1 MPTSRRTFLE
11 EVSFASLIA
20 GFPLSA
26 QAALQKYAEKP
37 PEPVFPKALQPGMT
51 VAIVTPSSAYGGLAD
66 TDWGVEI
73 VKALGFKPKVFPHV
87 GEATRYLAGP
97 DEHRAADLNAAFADS
112 SVDAI
117 FCLHGGYGASRIL
130 PLLDYESIKKNP
142 KVLLGYSDITA
153 LLNAIHRLTGL
164 VTFHG
169 PVGSEQQTDYTLASF
184 RKVLMTAQPA
194 GRVAEPPAPKGP
206 PKEIFVDKENWIYKL
221 APGKGKG
228 RLVGGNISVFSTLVG
243 TPFEPELKGRILFLE
258 EVGEDPYRI
267 DRWLTQF
274 LLTGKLSGLAGVALG
289 KFSRCTPG
297 DYKPS
302 YNGFGQWTWQEV
314 CKDRLG
320 KLGVPVV
327 ANLVFGHVPDKA
339 TLPLGVVAELDGDAG
354 TLTLLEA
361 AVR

>member
-1 MPTSRRTFLE
+1 MSTSRRTFLE

-37 PEPVFPKALQPGMT
+37 PETVLPKALQPGMT
-51 VAIVTPSSAYGGLAD
+51 VAIVTPSSPGSGLAD
-66 TDWGVEI
+66 TDFGVEI

-97 DEHRAADLNAAFADS
+97 DEHRAADINAAFADP
-112 SVDAI
+112 SVDGI

-130 PLLDYESIKKNP
+130 PLLDYETIRKNP
-142 KVLLGYSDITA
+142 KVLCGYSDITA

-169 PVGSEQQTDYTLASF
+169 PVGSEVQTDYTLASF

-206 PKEIFVDKENWIYKL
+206 PKEIVVDMENWIYKL
-221 APGKGKG
+221 APGKAKG

-289 KFSRCTPG
+289 KFSKCTPG

-320 KLGVPVV
+320 KLGIPVV

-339 TLPLGVVAELDGDAG
+339 TLPLGVMAELDGDAG

>member
-1 MPTSRRTFLE
+1 MLKSRRAFLE

-20 GFPLSA
+20 GFPLPA
-26 QAALQKYAEKP
+26 QAALARYAEKP
-37 PEPVFPKALQPGMT
+37 PDPVHPKALRPGMT
-51 VAIVTPSSAYGGLAD
+51 VALVAPSSPSWNPDRYDVA
-66 TDWGVEI
+66 VE
-73 VKALGFKPKVFPHV
+73 VVESMGFKARLFPHAR
-87 GEATRYLAGP
+87 EATNYLAGS
-97 DEHRAADLNAAFADS
+97 DEHRAADVNAAFADS

-117 FCLHGGYGASRIL
+117 FCLRGGYGASRIL
-130 PLLDYESIKKNP
+130 PLLDYETIRKNP
-142 KVLLGYSDITA
+142 KVFTGYSDTTA

-169 PVGSEQQTDYTLASF
+169 PLGGEMQSDYTLAAF
-184 RKVLMTAQPA
+184 KKVLTRTDAA
-194 GRVAEPPAPKGP
+194 GRVAEPPPFKASEGH
-206 PKEIFVDKENWIYKL
+206 VDVENRIYKL

-258 EVGEDPYRI
+258 EVGEEPYRI

-289 KFSRCTPG
+289 KFHDCGPK

-302 YNGFGQWTWQEV
+302 FAGMGTWTWQEV
-314 CKDRLG
+314 CQDRLG
-320 KLGVPVV
+320 RLGVPVV
-327 ANLVFGHVPDKA
+327 ANLVFGHVTDKA
-339 TLPLGVVAELDGDAG
+339 TLPLGVMAELDGEAG
-354 TLTLLEA
+354 TLTLLEP

>member
-1 MPTSRRTFLE
+1 MTTSRRTFLE

-51 VAIVTPSSAYGGLAD
+51 VALVAPSSPGWGLIDNEVA
-66 TDWGVEI
+66 VEI
-73 VKALGFKPKVFPHV
+73 AKALGFKAKLFPHA
-87 GEATRYLAGP
+87 GETTYYLAGP
-97 DEHRAADLNAAFADS
+97 DDHRASDLNAAFADP

-117 FCLHGGYGASRIL
+117 FCLRGGYGASRIL
-130 PLLDYESIKKNP
+130 PLLDYEMIKKNP
-142 KVLLGYSDITA
+142 KIICGYSDITA

-169 PVGSEQQTDYTLASF
+169 PIGGEQQTKYTLASF
-184 RKVLMTAQPA
+184 KKVLMEAKPA
-194 GRVAEPPAPKGP
+194 GRIAEPPAPKGP
-206 PKEIFVDKENWIYKL
+206 PQGVFVDRENWIYKL
-221 APGKGKG
+221 APGKGRG

-289 KFSRCTPG
+289 KFAHCAPG

-302 YNGFGQWTWQEV
+302 FAGMGTWTWQEV

-320 KLGVPVV
+320 KLGIPVV

-339 TLPLGVVAELDGDAG
+339 TLPIGVMAELDGDAG
-354 TLTLLEA
+354 TLSILEA

>member
-51 VAIVTPSSAYGGLAD
+51 VALVAPSSPGSGLIDNEMAS
-66 TDWGVEI
+66 EI
-73 VKALGFKPKVFPHV
+73 VKALGFKPKVFPYA
-87 GEATRYLAGP
+87 GEATHYLAGP
-97 DEHRAADLNAAFADS
+97 DDHRAADLNAAFADP

-117 FCLHGGYGASRIL
+117 FCLRGGYGASRIL
-130 PLLDYESIKKNP
+130 PLLDYETIRKNP
-142 KVLLGYSDITA
+142 KILCGYSDITA

-169 PVGSEQQTDYTLASF
+169 PIGGELPTDYTLASF
-184 RKVLMTAQPA
+184 RKVLMEAQPA
-194 GRVAEPPAPKGP
+194 GRIAEPPAPKGP
-206 PKEIFVDKENWIYKL
+206 PREIFVDRENWIHKL
-221 APGKGKG
+221 APGKAKG

-289 KFSRCTPG
+289 KFHDCGPK

-302 YNGFGQWTWQEV
+302 FPGMGTWTWWEV

-320 KLGVPVV
+320 KLGIPVV

-339 TLPLGVVAELDGDAG
+339 TLPLGVMAELDGDAG

>member
-51 VAIVTPSSAYGGLAD
+51 IGIVTPSSPGGGLAD

-73 VKALGFKPKVFPHV
+73 VKALGFQAKVFPHV
-87 GEATRYLAGP
+87 GESTRYLAGP
-97 DEHRAADLNAAFADS
+97 DEHRAADLNAAFADT
-112 SVDAI
+112 SVDGI

-130 PLLDYESIKKNP
+130 PLLDYETIRKNP
-142 KVLLGYSDITA
+142 KVLCGYSDITA

-169 PVGSEQQTDYTLASF
+169 PVGSEVQTDYTNAEF
-184 RKVLMTAQPA
+184 KRVVMTSQPA
-194 GRVAEPPAPKGP
+194 GRVGAPPEPKQRERA
-206 PKEIFVDKENWIYKL
+206 IALDRENWIYKL
-221 APGKGKG
+221 APGKAKG

-289 KFSRCTPG
+289 KFSKCTPG

-314 CKDRLG
+314 CKDRFG
-320 KLGVPVV
+320 KLGIPVV
-327 ANLVFGHVPDKA
+327 ANLVFGHVPDKT
-339 TLPLGVVAELDGDAG
+339 TLPLGVLAELDGDAG

>member
-1 MPTSRRTFLE
+1 MLKSRRAFLE

-20 GFPLSA
+20 GFPLPA
-26 QAALQKYAEKP
+26 QAALSRWAEKP
-37 PEPVFPKALQPGMT
+37 PDPVFPRALRPGMT
-51 VAIVTPSSAYGGLAD
+51 VALVAPSSPSGIAEGNEIAAEV
-66 TDWGVEI
+66 VES
-73 VKALGFKPKVFPHV
+73 LGFKARLFPHV
-87 GEATRYLAGP
+87 KDATNYLAGT
-97 DEHRAADLNAAFADS
+97 DENRAQDVNAAFADP

-117 FCLHGGYGASRIL
+117 FCVRGGYGASRLL
-130 PLLDYESIKKNP
+130 PLLDYETIRKNP
-142 KVLLGYSDITA
+142 KVFTGYSDITA

-169 PVGSEQQTDYTLASF
+169 PVGGERQSDYTLSGF
-184 RKVLMTAQPA
+184 KKVLTRAEAA
-194 GRVAEPPAPKGP
+194 GRVAEPPPFQASEGQ
-206 PKEIFVDKENWIYKL
+206 VDVENRVYRL
-221 APGKGKG
+221 APGKAKG

-258 EVGEDPYRI
+258 EVGEEPYRI

-289 KFSRCTPG
+289 KFHDCGPR

-302 YNGFGQWTWQEV
+302 FSGLGTWTWQEV

-320 KLGVPVV
+320 KLGIPVV
-327 ANLVFGHVPDKA
+327 ANLVFGHVADKA
-339 TLPLGVVAELDGDAG
+339 TLPLGVMAELDGDTG
-354 TLTLLEA
+354 TLSLLEP

>member
-1 MPTSRRTFLE
+1 MSTSRRTFLE

-37 PEPVFPKALQPGMT
+37 PESVFPKALRSGMT
-51 VAIVTPSSAYGGLAD
+51 VAIVTPSSPGGGLAD

-97 DEHRAADLNAAFADS
+97 DEHRAADINAAFADP
-112 SVDAI
+112 SVDGI

-130 PLLDYESIKKNP
+130 PLLDYEAIRKNP
-142 KVLLGYSDITA
+142 KVLCGYSDITA

-169 PVGSEQQTDYTLASF
+169 PVGSEVQTDYTLASF
-184 RKVLMTAQPA
+184 RKVIMTAQPA
-194 GRVAEPPAPKGP
+194 GRGAEPPAPKGP
-206 PKEIFVDKENWIYKL
+206 PKEIVVDKENWIYKL

-289 KFSRCTPG
+289 KFAHCTPG

-302 YNGFGQWTWQEV
+302 YGGQGQWTWQEV

-320 KLGVPVV
+320 KLGIPVV

-339 TLPLGVVAELDGDAG
+339 TLPLGVMAELDGDAG

>member
-1 MPTSRRTFLE
+1 MPTSRRAFLE

-37 PEPVFPKALQPGMT
+37 PDPVFPKALQPGMT
-51 VAIVTPSSAYGGLAD
+51 VALVAPSSPERGLA
-66 TDWGVEI
+66 GNEMAAEI
-73 VKALGFKPKVFPHV
+73 VKALGFKPKVFPHA
-87 GEATRYLAGP
+87 GETTYYLAGP
-97 DEHRAADLNAAFADS
+97 DVHRAADLNAAFADP

-117 FCLHGGYGASRIL
+117 FCLRGGYGASRIL
-130 PLLDYESIKKNP
+130 PLLDYETIRKNP
-142 KVLLGYSDITA
+142 KILVGYSDITA

-169 PVGSEQQTDYTLASF
+169 PVGGELPTDYTLAAF
-184 RKVLMTAQPA
+184 RRVLMQAQPA
-194 GRVAEPPAPKGP
+194 GRIAEPPIPKGP
-206 PKEIFVDKENWIYKL
+206 PREVFVDRENWIYKL

-258 EVGEDPYRI
+258 EVDEDPYRI

-274 LLTGKLSGLAGVALG
+274 RLTGKLSGLSGVALG
-289 KFSRCTPG
+289 RFHDCGPK

-302 YNGFGQWTWQEV
+302 FPGFGTWTWQEV
-314 CKDRLG
+314 CKDRFG
-320 KLGVPVV
+320 DLGVPVV

-339 TLPLGVVAELDGDAG
+339 TLPLGVMAELDGDAG

>member
-37 PEPVFPKALQPGMT
+37 PDPVFPKALQPGMT
-51 VAIVTPSSAYGGLAD
+51 VAIVTPSSPGSGLAD

-73 VKALGFKPKVFPHV
+73 VKALGFKAKVFPHV
-87 GEATRYLAGP
+87 GESTRYLAGP
-97 DEHRAADLNAAFADS
+97 DEHRAADLNAAFADP

-130 PLLDYESIKKNP
+130 PLLDYEMIKKNP
-142 KVLLGYSDITA
+142 KVLCGYSDITA

-169 PVGSEQQTDYTLASF
+169 PVGSESQTDYTLASF
-184 RKVLMTAQPA
+184 RKVLMRAQPA
-194 GRVAEPPAPKGP
+194 GRIAEPPVPKGP
-206 PKEIFVDKENWIYKL
+206 PREISLDRDNWIYKL

-228 RLVGGNISVFSTLVG
+228 RLVGGNISVFSTLIG

-289 KFSRCTPG
+289 RFAHCTPG

-302 YNGFGQWTWQEV
+302 YSGQGQWTWQEV

-320 KLGVPVV
+320 KLGIPVV
-327 ANLVFGHVPDKA
+327 ANLVFGHVADKA
-339 TLPLGVVAELDGDAG
+339 TLPLGVLAELDGDEG